1 MGPASEVH
9 MKSAARIGDHPIH
22 PMLVPYPFAFLSS
35 ALAFD
40 AAGVARNDDRLCQ
53 TAGVLT
59 KVGLATAV
67 VAAVPGLI
75 DYVTRV
81 PKGTPRAIATKHM
94 ISNLGALACFAGAA
108 LARGDRTRP
117 GPAVLALEAVGTAA
131 LSLGGWLGGSLA
143 YHHQVGVVPEER
155 HDEWLEIGG
164 RSHLLREDAI
174 PVNA

>member
-1 MGPASEVH
+1 MR
-9 MKSAARIGDHPIH
+9 SAARIGDHPIH
-22 PMLVPYPFAFLSS
+22 PMLIPYPLAFLSS

-40 AAGVARNDDRLCQ
+40 AAGVARNDDQLCQ
-53 TAGVLT
+53 TARVLT
-59 KVGLATAV
+59 KVGLASALA
-67 VAAVPGLI
+67 AAVPGLI

-81 PKGTPRAIATKHM
+81 PKGEPRQIATKHM

-143 YHHQVGVVPEER
+143 YHHQVGVMPEER
-155 HDEWLEIGG
+155 RDEWLEVGG

-174 PVNA
+174 PMRA